1 MNRTALCFSPDML
14 RHLLYCAFGAFGAFA
29 ALPHV
34 AAANGVEWP
43 SRPIRL
49 IVPGGVGGVTDIRAR
64 WLADHLATRLGQPI
78 IVENKPGAG
87 GNIGTAQAAHS
98 VPDGYTLV
106 IIHQGT
112 MTINPHLYARP
123 GYDPLT
129 DLIPIAQIGTG
140 PLLLVVNA
148 NVPVTNVR
156 ELIQLA
162 KAKPGQLSFG
172 SPGIGTPPH
181 VAGELFRKMA
191 GIDTVHVPYQGGGK
205 EIADLIA
212 GHISYSIEGINLL
225 LPQVRSGRLR
235 ALAVTGS
242 RRFASLPDVPTI
254 NEAGV
259 PGFDFIGWVGI
270 AAPSG
275 TPKAIVERIQQAI
288 AALYATPEA
297 GQWFAEM
304 DATPGELSSAAF
316 AAALRAEYVRWGSVM
331 PALGIRVE

>member
-1 MNRTALCFSPDML
+1 M
-14 RHLLYCAFGAFGAFA
+14 
-29 ALPHV
+29 
-34 AAANGVEWP
+34 
-43 SRPIRL
+43 
-49 IVPGGVGGVTDIRAR
+49 
-64 WLADHLATRLGQPI
+64 
-78 IVENKPGAG
+78 
-87 GNIGTAQAAHS
+87 
-98 VPDGYTLV
+98 
-106 IIHQGT
+106 
-112 MTINPHLYARP
+112 
-123 GYDPLT
+123 
-129 DLIPIAQIGTG
+129 
-140 PLLLVVNA
+140 
-148 NVPVTNVR
+148 PVTSVR
-156 ELIQLA
+156 DLIQLA

-181 VAGELFRKMA
+181 VAGELFRHMA

-205 EIADLIA
+205 EVADLIA

-254 NEAGV
+254 AEAGV
-259 PGFDFIGWVGI
+259 PGFDFVGWVGI

-275 TPKAIVERIQQAI
+275 TPKAIIERIQRAI

-297 GQWFAEM
+297 AQWFAEM

-316 AAALRAEYVRWGSVM
+316 AAAIRSEYVRWGSVV